1 MTESGAHLLVCTQL
15 PQADQQA
22 LAAVLQRIST
32 DIGPGPAA
40 APDILVS
47 PLLSLSWRN
56 QSDESIQL
64 ALACLASFTIATAS
78 VSPRSLMAPV
88 LSGQCKP

>member
-1 MTESGAHLLVCTQL
+1 LPSCAYCLSPAAESGAHLLVCTQL
-15 PQADQQA
+15 PPA

-32 DIGPGPAA
+32 DMGPGPAV

-47 PLLSLSWRN
+47 ALLSFSWRN

-64 ALACLASFTIATAS
+64 ALACLRQLNNSYRLRPDGS
-78 VSPRSLMAPV
+78 RLVWPV
-88 LSGQCKP
+88 